1 MIYRSG
7 LEGVEYVEKI
17 LFTTE
22 STEYTEK
29 ICIISIQLSGVYVQQ
44 SMRDWLMWGTGP
56 GC

>member
-22 STEYTEK
+22 YAEETRKTG
-29 ICIISIQLSGVYVQQ
+29 IISIQLRGVYVSQ
-44 SMRDWLMWGTGP
+44 
-56 GC
+56 